1 MKLFLWVFF
10 GLAVAAVAFWMVI
23 TPGVPRSP
31 VYMLPLVLIFGVS
44 PIGTFWMFYM
54 ALRYEKNPWL
64 MILLAFIP
72 YAFLWYYF
80 ERVRP
85 ERQVGHNRPH
95 N

>member
-1 MKLFLWVFF
+1 
-10 GLAVAAVAFWMVI
+10 
-23 TPGVPRSP
+23 
-31 VYMLPLVLIFGVS
+31 
-44 PIGTFWMFYM
+44 MFYM